1 MGPTLMAAGAR
12 GEAVQRQCRGNASG
26 VGEVIMLAV
35 FGILLGKDLTN
46 GNQHATR
53 EGGIFVSLT

>member
-1 MGPTLMAAGAR
+1 MAAGAG
-12 GEAVQRQCRGNASG
+12 GEAVQRQCRGSASG
-26 VGEVIMLAV
+26 VGEVIMLV
-35 FGILLGKDLTN
+35 LFGILLGKDLTN